1 MPLLT
6 ELLGLDVVDD
16 RGRPAG
22 RLHDLVVAPHR
33 EHPPVIGAV
42 VRGASTA
49 RPVATGF
56 DPAAPAIV
64 EGDDVDGLWLV
75 RDVLDTQVYDIGG
88 HRISRVGDVVLELS
102 QGVLVLSGIEAGIA
116 PVLRRLGLSRAS
128 RAAGGRTL
136 AWSELHPLSK
146 RGHSLVLASDP
157 ERAHGHLRAAHAH
170 RPHLLS
176 RHARPPSA

>member
-6 ELLGLDVVDD
+6 ELLGLDVIDH

-22 RLHDLVVAPHR
+22 RLHDLVVTAHR
-33 EHPPVIGAV
+33 EHPPVVGAV
-42 VRGASTA
+42 LRGASTA
-49 RPVATGF
+49 RPVAAAL
-56 DPAAPAIV
+56 DLAAPAIA
-64 EGDDVDGLWLV
+64 EGDGVDGLWLV

-88 HRISRVGDVVLELS
+88 RRISRVGDVVLELS
-102 QGVLVLSGIEAGIA
+102 QGVLVVSGVEAGIA
-116 PVLRRLGLSRAS
+116 PVLRRLGLARAS
-128 RAAGGRTL
+128 RRARGRTL

-146 RGHSLVLASDP
+146 RGHSLVLAADP
-157 ERAHGHLRAAHAH
+157 ERAHGHLAAAHAH